1 MNQRQHDYSCHLT
14 LYLVVALAPR
24 RTIVKAANRLRGKGD
39 NRKMLAAAILN
50 ARSVTPRILVAAVIY
65 LITASGQILLAD
77 RLNASPE
84 ANTSQRPNVL
94 VIFVDD
100 FGPGDLSCY
109 GGKQI
114 QTPAIDRLASE
125 GTRFCQFYVASP
137 ICSPSRC
144 GLLTGQFPSRWRIA
158 SYLQSK
164 AGNRE
169 CEQADF
175 LDPAAPSIVRAF
187 HDAGYATAHVG
198 KWHLG
203 GGRDV
208 TDAPKFAAYG
218 YDVGFGTYE
227 SPEPAAA
234 LGLKS
239 VPWDTKIE
247 PQQVPRHDRTRWMVD
262 EALSFVQQHPDQPW
276 FINLWFDDTH
286 TPFRPSDDQKTDD
299 AGGPGT
305 IEYRAVLKETDH
317 QVGRLLDRLKDSK
330 VDQNTIVILAG
341 DNGPQPSFDGARTNG
356 LRGMKWSLYE
366 GGIQTPFI
374 VRWPGHVPA
383 GVTNKTTVLTALD
396 IFPTLCELTGI
407 APPVDVEF
415 DGEDLSAA
423 FKGPA
428 EIKASAT
435 LTAPEPKRSRMVF
448 WEYGRKPSSEGQK
461 GLRAFPYPDEP
472 NSKSPN
478 VAVRDGD
485 WKLLVNADG
494 SSVELYDLNIDPK
507 ESKNVVEVHPDV
519 ANRLKD
525 AALQWRQSLP

>member
-1 MNQRQHDYSCHLT
+1 MNHETVDLSLLALPRGAL
-14 LYLVVALAPR
+14 LKVA
-24 RTIVKAANRLRGKGD
+24 NHYRLRGSRD
-39 NRKMLAAAILN
+39 NRMMGSTASLTAPT
-50 ARSVTPRILVAAVIY
+50 VTPRILFTAVICIVAAY
-65 LITASGQILLAD
+65 SQILLAD
-77 RLNASPE
+77 NATASPD
-84 ANTSQRPNVL
+84 ANATQRPNVL

-100 FGPGDLSCY
+100 FGPGDVSCY

-125 GTRFCQFYVASP
+125 GMRFSQFYVASP
-137 ICSPSRC
+137 ICSASRC
-144 GLLTGQFPSRWRIA
+144 GLLTGQFPGRWRIT

-164 AGNRE
+164 AGNQE

-175 LDPAAPSIVRAF
+175 LDPAAPSMVRAF

-239 VPWDTKIE
+239 VPWDTNIE

-262 EALSFVQQHPDQPW
+262 ETLLFVKQHPEQPW
-276 FINLWFDDTH
+276 FVNLWLDDTH

-299 AGGPGT
+299 TGGPGT

-317 QVGRLLDRLKDSK
+317 QVGRLLNRLKELNA
-330 VDQNTIVILAG
+330 DQNTIVILAG

-366 GGIQTPFI
+366 GGIQTPLI
-374 VRWPGHVPA
+374 VRWPDHVPPA
-383 GVTNKTTVLTALD
+383 AVNSSTVLTAVD
-396 IFPTLCELTGI
+396 IFPTLCAMTGI
-407 APPVDVEF
+407 APPAGVEF

-423 FKGPA
+423 FKRPA
-428 EIKASAT
+428 AINV
-435 LTAPEPKRSRMVF
+435 PEPKRSRMIF
-448 WEYGRKPSSEGQK
+448 WEYGRKPPVEGQK
-461 GLRAFPYPDEP
+461 GLRTFPYPSEP

-494 SSVELYDLNIDPK
+494 SSMELYDLSRDPR
-507 ESKNVVEVHPDV
+507 ESKNVADEHADV
-519 ANRLKD
+519 ALRLKE
-525 AALQWRQSLP
+525 AALMWRQSLP

>member
-1 MNQRQHDYSCHLT
+1 MIKLT
-14 LYLVVALAPR
+14 L
-24 RTIVKAANRLRGKGD
+24 
-39 NRKMLAAAILN
+39 
-50 ARSVTPRILVAAVIY
+50 
-65 LITASGQILLAD
+65 LLAMGF
-77 RLNASPE
+77 LSIASS
-84 ANTSQRPNVL
+84 TSFAATAERPNVL
-94 VIFVDD
+94 IIFVDD
-100 FGPGDLSCY
+100 FGPGDVSCF
-109 GGKQI
+109 GGTHI
-114 QTPAIDRLASE
+114 QTPAIDQLASE
-125 GTRFCQFYVASP
+125 GLKFDQFYVASP

-144 GLLTGQFPSRWRIA
+144 GLITGQFPARWKIT

-175 LDPAAPSIVRAF
+175 LDSNAPSMVRAF

-218 YDVGFGTYE
+218 YDLGLGTYE
-227 SPEPAAA
+227 SPEPAAG

-262 EALSFVQQHPDQPW
+262 ETLLFAKQPPQQPW
-276 FINLWFDDTH
+276 FVNLWLDDTH
-286 TPFRPSDDQKTDD
+286 TPFRPSDDQKADD
-299 AGGPGT
+299 AGGPGKANLPGT
-305 IEYRAVLKETDH
+305 IEYRAVLKETDR
-317 QVGRLLDRLKDSK
+317 QIGRLLNGLQEMKL
-330 VDQNTIVILAG
+330 DQNTIVILAG
-341 DNGPQPSFDGARTNG
+341 DNGPQPSFNRTRTNG

-374 VRWPGHVPA
+374 IRWPDHVPA
-383 GVTNKTTVLTALD
+383 NVTNKTTILTAVD
-396 IFPTLCELTGI
+396 IFPTLCALTGV
-407 APPVDVEF
+407 APPAEVKF
-415 DGEDLSAA
+415 DGEDLS
-423 FKGPA
+423 
-428 EIKASAT
+428 SA
-435 LTAPEPKRSRMVF
+435 LTGQQQQRSRMIF
-448 WEYGRKPSSEGQK
+448 WEYGRKPAPTDQK
-461 GLRAFPYPDEP
+461 GLRAFPYPNEP

-494 SSVELYDLNIDPK
+494 SSVELYNLQDDRV
-507 ESKNVVEVHPDV
+507 ESKNIAADHPQVTD
-519 ANRLKD
+519 RLKN